1 LLEREKEGRRRE
13 EKRKE
18 KYGNKSGR
26 NGGRKSV
33 VRNRNTHT
41 LTDINPLTS
50 SALPLF
56 YIAVCVVEGGPDYRC
71 LLSGESST
79 IGFSLDR
86 SVIDFKTV
94 LFTSKKEEELLIQNT
109 GKVVFNYTVLASND
123 AVGLFDV
130 VPSSGTAHAR
140 TRTHRLNS
148 PIVASVL
155 SHFCLSLLSV
165 PQTVYQSA

>member
-1 LLEREKEGRRRE
+1 MH
-13 EKRKE
+13 
-18 KYGNKSGR
+18 S
-26 NGGRKSV
+26 
-33 VRNRNTHT
+33 
-41 LTDINPLTS
+41 LTAINLLTS
-50 SALPLF
+50 CALPLF

-109 GKVVFNYTVLASND
+109 GKVVFNFTVMASND

-130 VPSSGTAHAR
+130 VPSSGMTHAR
-140 TRTHRLNS
+140 THTHRFNS
-148 PIVASVL
+148 PFVPFIL
-155 SHFCLSLLSV
+155 THFCLSSLSESQIV
-165 PQTVYQSA
+165 SESVYLNHSFIH